1 MRIHTVPTVILLGA
15 GVVLLLVAGAL
26 FLKGVGVR
34 RSAERFRS
42 RAVEVTATVVG
53 LEAKDIGLGSEPDT
67 RYFPRVTFVP
77 EGATEPVEAQT
88 LTDIPAPPPRVGE
101 EIRVAYDPDRPDRVD
116 VVVTE
121 GTVEGAGRTWNV
133 MAALVLIVAL
143 SMPVAWLILSFVVW
157 TA

>member
-1 MRIHTVPTVILLGA
+1 MRIHFVPTLLLLGA
-15 GVVLLLVAGAL
+15 GVVLLLLAGVL
-26 FLKGVGVR
+26 FLKGVSVR

-42 RAVEVTATVVG
+42 RAIEMTATVVG

-77 EGATEPVEAQT
+77 EGAQEPVEAQT
-88 LTDIPAPPPRVGE
+88 LTDVPSPPPRVGE
-101 EIRVAYDPDRPDRVD
+101 EIRIAYDPERPERVD
-116 VVVTE
+116 AVVTE
-121 GTVEGAGRTWNV
+121 GNVEGAGRTWNV
-133 MAALVLIVAL
+133 MATLVLLVAL